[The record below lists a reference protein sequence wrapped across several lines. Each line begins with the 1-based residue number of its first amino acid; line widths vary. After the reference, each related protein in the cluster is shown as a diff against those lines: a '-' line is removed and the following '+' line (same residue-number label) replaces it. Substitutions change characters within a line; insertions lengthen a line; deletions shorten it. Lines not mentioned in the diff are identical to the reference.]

1 MTLSSSLVGLQPGW
15 DLPPALQHADLQPEK
30 TLAGDRRETQLPASP
45 LPGEVPYCL
54 LQHRLPGLSRAA
66 GDGVQIPTHVLQ
78 LDPLNP
84 AVPGPWGQGVLQ
96 SLLWAALAC
105 AACKRTLLRPQ
116 AALVTAAR
124 EVSPGALSVS
134 LQLEPTSRCR
144 PTVPG
149 PSFGALE
156 GSMVRKLLRRRSAGS
171 SESLPVPVTPSLL
184 LSIRPVVRSPTPP
197 LPRKEEGGRFR

>member
-15 DLPPALQHADLQPEK
+15 DLPPALQHADLQPEE
-30 TLAGDRRETQLPASP
+30 TLEGDRREMQLPASP
-45 LPGEVPYCL
+45 LPCEVPYYL
-54 LQHRLPGLSRAA
+54 LRHRLPGLSRAS
-66 GDGVQIPTHVLQ
+66 GERVQMPTHVLQ

-84 AVPGPWGQGVLQ
+84 AVPGPWGQGV
-96 SLLWAALAC
+96 LWAALAC

-116 AALVTAAR
+116 AALVTAAH

-156 GSMVRKLLRRRSAGS
+156 GSTVRKRLRRRSAGR

-184 LSIRPVVRSPTPP
+184 LSIRPAVRSPTPP